1 MKNNRLFK
9 ILYYVLEKGKV
20 TANELAEKYEV
31 SIRTIYRD
39 IDVLSS
45 AGIPIY
51 ATQGKGGGI
60 EIADDF
66 VLKKSFLSEN
76 EQEQILIALK
86 GLELTNKE
94 YENELLTKLIAL
106 FKAKNTNW
114 IEVDFTN
121 WQRSKS
127 YDELFK
133 DIKSAIINKNIV
145 RFIYFSSNKKET
157 SRKVKPIRLLFKGW
171 DWYVYAFCLSR
182 NDFRYF
188 KLSRIKEFKILP
200 NTFEDNF
207 DSIVLKKEIEYE
219 ETVFV
224 KVKFDR
230 KMAFRVYD
238 EVSSAIEEDKD
249 GNLYATV
256 ELPNDYNLYN
266 YIFSYGDAAE
276 VLEPKEIRDKIK
288 NIINI
293 MAKKYR
299 IWQMVSS

>member
-94 YENELLTKLIAL
+94 YENELLTKLTAL
-106 FKAKNTNW
+106 FKTKNTNW

-188 KLSRIKEFKILP
+188 KLSRIKEFEILP
-200 NTFEDNF
+200 NTFEDDF

-230 KMAFRVYD
+230 EMAFRVYD
-238 EVSSAIEEDKD
+238 EVSSAIEEDED
-249 GNLYATV
+249 
-256 ELPNDYNLYN
+256 
-266 YIFSYGDAAE
+266 
-276 VLEPKEIRDKIK
+276 
-288 NIINI
+288 
-293 MAKKYR
+293 
-299 IWQMVSS
+299 

>member
-94 YENELLTKLIAL
+94 YGNELLTKLTAL
-106 FKAKNTNW
+106 FKTKNTNW

-188 KLSRIKEFKILP
+188 KLSRIKEFEILP
-200 NTFEDNF
+200 NTFEDDF
-207 DSIVLKKEIEYE
+207 DSIVLKKEMEYE

-224 KVKFDR
+224 RVKFDR

-238 EVSSAIEEDKD
+238 EVSSAIEEDED

-288 NIINI
+288 NKINI
-293 MAKKYR
+293 MTKKYR
-299 IWQMVSS
+299 I

>member
-20 TANELAEKYEV
+20 TANELAEKDEV
-31 SIRTIYRD
+31 SIRTIDRD

-94 YENELLTKLIAL
+94 YENELLTKLTAL
-106 FKAKNTNW
+106 FKTKNTNW

-145 RFIYFSSNKKET
+145 SFTYFSSNKKET
-157 SRKVKPIRLLFKGW
+157 SREVKPIRLLFKGW

-188 KLSRIKEFKILP
+188 KLSRIKEFEILS
-200 NTFEDNF
+200 NTFEDDF
-207 DSIVLKKEIEYE
+207 DNIVLKKEMEYE

-230 KMAFRVYD
+230 KMTFRVYD
-238 EVSSAIEEDKD
+238 EVSSAIEEDED

-256 ELPNDYNLYN
+256 ELPNNYNLYN

-288 NIINI
+288 NIINF
-293 MAKKYR
+293 MDKKYKYD
-299 IWQMVSS
+299 I

>member
-94 YENELLTKLIAL
+94 YENELLTKLTAL
-106 FKAKNTNW
+106 FKTKNTNW

-188 KLSRIKEFKILP
+188 KLSRIKEFEILP
-200 NTFEDNF
+200 NTFEDDF

-230 KMAFRVYD
+230 EMAFRVYD
-238 EVSSAIEEDKD
+238 EVSSAIEEEED
-249 GNLYATV
+249 GSLYATV

-299 IWQMVSS
+299 I

>member
-45 AGIPIY
+45 SGIPIY

-60 EIADDF
+60 EIVDDF

-94 YENELLTKLIAL
+94 YENELLTKLTAL
-106 FKAKNTNW
+106 FKTKNTNW

-188 KLSRIKEFKILP
+188 KLSRIKEFEILP
-200 NTFEDNF
+200 NTFEDDF
-207 DSIVLKKEIEYE
+207 DSIVLKKEMEYE

-238 EVSSAIEEDKD
+238 EVSSAIEEDED

-299 IWQMVSS
+299 I

>member
-76 EQEQILIALK
+76 EQEQILIALN

-94 YENELLTKLIAL
+94 YENELLTKLTAL
-106 FKAKNTNW
+106 FKTKNTNW

-145 RFIYFSSNKKET
+145 SFTYFSSNKKET
-157 SRKVKPIRLLFKGW
+157 SREVKPIRLLFKGW

-188 KLSRIKEFKILP
+188 KLSRIKEFEILS
-200 NTFEDNF
+200 NTFEDDF
-207 DSIVLKKEIEYE
+207 DNIVLKKEMEYE

-238 EVSSAIEEDKD
+238 EVSSAIEEDED

-256 ELPNDYNLYN
+256 ELPNNYNLYN

-288 NIINI
+288 NIINF
-293 MAKKYR
+293 MDKKYKYD
-299 IWQMVSS
+299 I

>member
-94 YENELLTKLIAL
+94 YENELLTKLTAL
-106 FKAKNTNW
+106 FKTKNTNW

-121 WQRSKS
+121 GQRSKS

-145 RFIYFSSNKKET
+145 SFTYFSSNKKET
-157 SRKVKPIRLLFKGW
+157 SREVKPIRLLFKGW

-188 KLSRIKEFKILP
+188 KLSRIKEFEILS
-200 NTFEDNF
+200 NTFEDDF
-207 DSIVLKKEIEYE
+207 DNIVLKKEMEYE

-238 EVSSAIEEDKD
+238 EVSSAIEEDED

-256 ELPNDYNLYN
+256 ELPNNYNLYN

-288 NIINI
+288 NIINF
-293 MAKKYR
+293 MDKKYKYD
-299 IWQMVSS
+299 I

>member
-31 SIRTIYRD
+31 SIRTIYID

-94 YENELLTKLIAL
+94 YENELLTKLTAL
-106 FKAKNTNW
+106 FKTKNTNW

-188 KLSRIKEFKILP
+188 KLSRIKEFEILP
-200 NTFEDNF
+200 NTFEDDF

-230 KMAFRVYD
+230 EMAFRLYD
-238 EVSSAIEEDKD
+238 EVSSAIEEDED
-249 GNLYATV
+249 GSLYATV

-299 IWQMVSS
+299 I

>member
-86 GLELTNKE
+86 VLELTNKE
-94 YENELLTKLIAL
+94 YENELLTKLTAL
-106 FKAKNTNW
+106 FKTKNTNW

-188 KLSRIKEFKILP
+188 KLSRIKEFEILP
-200 NTFEDNF
+200 NTFEDDF

-230 KMAFRVYD
+230 GMAFRVYD
-238 EVSSAIEEDKD
+238 EVSSAIEEDED
-249 GNLYATV
+249 GSLYATV

-299 IWQMVSS
+299 I

>member
-86 GLELTNKE
+86 GLDLTNKE
-94 YENELLTKLIAL
+94 YENELLTKLTAL
-106 FKAKNTNW
+106 FKTKNTNW

-188 KLSRIKEFKILP
+188 KLSRIKEFEILP
-200 NTFEDNF
+200 NTFEDDF

-230 KMAFRVYD
+230 EMAFRVYD
-238 EVSSAIEEDKD
+238 EVSSAIEEDED
-249 GNLYATV
+249 GSLYATV

-299 IWQMVSS
+299 I

>member
-94 YENELLTKLIAL
+94 YENELLTKLTAL
-106 FKAKNTNW
+106 FKTKNTNW

-188 KLSRIKEFKILP
+188 KLSRIKEFEILP
-200 NTFEDNF
+200 NTFEDDF

-219 ETVFV
+219 DTVFV

-230 KMAFRVYD
+230 EMAFRVYD
-238 EVSSAIEEDKD
+238 EVSSAIEEDED
-249 GNLYATV
+249 GSLYATV

>member
-20 TANELAEKYEV
+20 TANELAEKHEV

-66 VLKKSFLSEN
+66 VLKKSFLSKN

-94 YENELLTKLIAL
+94 YENELLTKLTAL
-106 FKAKNTNW
+106 FKTKNTNW

-145 RFIYFSSNKKET
+145 SFTYFSSNKKET
-157 SRKVKPIRLLFKGW
+157 SREVKPIRLLFKGW
-171 DWYVYAFCLSR
+171 EWYVYAFCLSR

-188 KLSRIKEFKILP
+188 KLSRIKEFEILS
-200 NTFEDNF
+200 NTFEDDF
-207 DSIVLKKEIEYE
+207 DNIVLKKEMEYE

-238 EVSSAIEEDKD
+238 EVSSAIEEDED

-288 NIINI
+288 KIINF
-293 MAKKYR
+293 MDKKYKHD
-299 IWQMVSS
+299 I

>member
-94 YENELLTKLIAL
+94 YENELLTKLTAL
-106 FKAKNTNW
+106 FKTKNTNW

-188 KLSRIKEFKILP
+188 KLSRIKEFEILP
-200 NTFEDNF
+200 NTFEDDF

-238 EVSSAIEEDKD
+238 EVSSAIEEDED

-288 NIINI
+288 SIINI

-299 IWQMVSS
+299 I

>member
-94 YENELLTKLIAL
+94 YENELLTKLTAL
-106 FKAKNTNW
+106 FKTKNTNW

-145 RFIYFSSNKKET
+145 SFTYFSSNKKET
-157 SRKVKPIRLLFKGW
+157 SREVKPIRLLFKGW

-188 KLSRIKEFKILP
+188 KLSRIKEFEILS
-200 NTFEDNF
+200 NTFEDDF
-207 DSIVLKKEIEYE
+207 DNIVLKKEMEYE

-230 KMAFRVYD
+230 KMTFRVYD
-238 EVSSAIEEDKD
+238 EVSSAIEEDED

-256 ELPNDYNLYN
+256 ELPNNYNLYN

-288 NIINI
+288 NIINF
-293 MAKKYR
+293 MDKKYKYD
-299 IWQMVSS
+299 I

>member
-94 YENELLTKLIAL
+94 YENELLTKLTAL
-106 FKAKNTNW
+106 FKTKNTNW

-188 KLSRIKEFKILP
+188 KLSRIKEFEILP
-200 NTFEDNF
+200 NTFEDDF

-230 KMAFRVYD
+230 EMAFRVYD
-238 EVSSAIEEDKD
+238 EVSSAIEEDED

-299 IWQMVSS
+299 I

>member
-94 YENELLTKLIAL
+94 YENELLTKLTAL
-106 FKAKNTNW
+106 FKTKNTNW

-188 KLSRIKEFKILP
+188 KLSRIKEFEILP
-200 NTFEDNF
+200 NTFEDDF

-230 KMAFRVYD
+230 EMAFRVYD
-238 EVSSAIEEDKD
+238 EVSSAIEEDED
-249 GNLYATV
+249 GILYATV

-299 IWQMVSS
+299 I